1 MRVWETCGAL
11 GIDRKQLRM
20 MRRHRTYIHQLRHI
34 LHPASITL
42 LPNPF
47 KSPTLPPSPFNFPP
61 PLSINHPFPHST
73 YSILHLGPTLAG
85 SVTAGG
91 RGSGGSGRGGH
102 GFEGDS
108 DKEQQ
113 FLLRYRRELFAHLV
127 QLCGDY
133 TLKLVVLTHILKIVS
148 VLVYLLYSQCPSI
161 FTI

>member
-1 MRVWETCGAL
+1 
-11 GIDRKQLRM
+11 M
-20 MRRHRTYIHQLRHI
+20 MRRHRTNIHQLCHI
-34 LHPASITL
+34 LHPASTTPSTL
-42 LPNPF
+42 NPNPF
-47 KSPTLPPSPFNFPP
+47 NPP
-61 PLSINHPFPHST
+61 PLLFVNHPFPHST

-91 RGSGGSGRGGH
+91 SGRGGSGRGGH

-148 VLVYLLYSQCPSI
+148 VLVYLLYKSHCNRVLLRICAVCQARC
-161 FTI
+161 